1 MDEILK
7 SIETYIRKIVAEEV
21 ADKVEEALNSHD
33 FEEIIKKTVKD
44 YDFGEEVKEVVRN
57 MEFTVSVGR
66 W

>member
-21 ADKVEEALNSHD
+21 ADKVEAALEEQD
-33 FEEIIKKTVKD
+33 FKKIIKEVVAD
-44 YDFGEEVKEVVRN
+44 YDFRDEVMRIVRD
-57 MEFTVSVGR
+57 MDFTVSVGK